1 MESLALISHMESA
14 PSFAAEALALN
25 PRPNCQM
32 GSCQMCRGH
41 MLPLG
46 QALNGTNVT
55 NWARWMQ
62 KCQQCGWFYWHN
74 DPTAIEHIPEGVQ
87 VRYAIKAS
95 SKEAGTPLLCPE
107 QNCLMATNKQRR
119 ANREC
124 DRIPPRCAP
133 CCKQAGGCRAH
144 RLNARDAPL
153 GQTTSNT
160 GFASSSANLLSSS
173 SSDAGFVRPTS
184 SSSQAASS
192 LSLSLDS
199 GSELRNFARPLNESY
214 ACGYLSRHLHVLEA
228 NSRLEATQKLQNL
241 RENKPA
247 KKFTLVNKVPG
258 QFVVMDH
265 HVLASAI
272 VNGFIAYLECPLSRT
287 WGIRDVRV
295 PISTPPDSR
304 VLLRT
309 VEIPDEQCIG
319 LDDEIARL
327 MIDGSEE
334 SAREKTRRLLALS
347 GSGHNQSQQQQARSY
362 TPTLFQPAAAI
373 TSGHNQLQQAR
384 SATPTPSQPAAVTF
398 GPERRICPLRFPLT
412 WACDMAERF
421 NSLRISR
428 KGHSQAALQ
437 SAFETVFPECAFTSG
452 TVYKHLK
459 IYDDALKFEVLEKF
473 VNFGQTP
480 TEPPVIDDSDDG
492 EDLQYDVM
500 RARKEVYSYF
510 EEGRLQSGSV
520 KPDVPIEEM
529 DVLGQYSPDG
539 IELASVAVKSLL
551 LSDADA
557 VAMWGSRE
565 MAVWSEAALCAL
577 QEQGRCR

>member
-41 MLPLG
+41 MLPLV

-87 VRYAIKAS
+87 
-95 SKEAGTPLLCPE
+95 
-107 QNCLMATNKQRR
+107 
-119 ANREC
+119 
-124 DRIPPRCAP
+124 
-133 CCKQAGGCRAH
+133 
-144 RLNARDAPL
+144 
-153 GQTTSNT
+153 
-160 GFASSSANLLSSS
+160 
-173 SSDAGFVRPTS
+173 
-184 SSSQAASS
+184 
-192 LSLSLDS
+192 
-199 GSELRNFARPLNESY
+199 
-214 ACGYLSRHLHVLEA
+214 
-228 NSRLEATQKLQNL
+228 
-241 RENKPA
+241 
-247 KKFTLVNKVPG
+247 
-258 QFVVMDH
+258 
-265 HVLASAI
+265 
-272 VNGFIAYLECPLSRT
+272 
-287 WGIRDVRV
+287 
-295 PISTPPDSR
+295 
-304 VLLRT
+304 
-309 VEIPDEQCIG
+309 IPDEQCIG

-362 TPTLFQPAAAI
+362 MPTLFQPAAAI
-373 TSGHNQLQQAR
+373 TS
-384 SATPTPSQPAAVTF
+384 
-398 GPERRICPLRFPLT
+398 
-412 WACDMAERF
+412 
-421 NSLRISR
+421 
-428 KGHSQAALQ
+428 
-437 SAFETVFPECAFTSG
+437 
-452 TVYKHLK
+452 
-459 IYDDALKFEVLEKF
+459 
-473 VNFGQTP
+473 
-480 TEPPVIDDSDDG
+480 EPPVIDDSDDG

-557 VAMWGSRE
+557 VAMWVSRE
-565 MAVWSEAALCAL
+565 MAVWSEAARQAECHLQYAL
-577 QEQGRCR
+577 FKSKAAAVDLDLSAVEILSTFLFSCLDKNVKTFIAQPWECGVQFSFHSLDHQSAAYQTLSAFSHFTYETRNHRSVYVDFQGFQTVNGYRVFDSLTHIIDHTDSPSDYPALGSLGRDGIEQFVQNHTCGSTCQALDLNPLPPQT